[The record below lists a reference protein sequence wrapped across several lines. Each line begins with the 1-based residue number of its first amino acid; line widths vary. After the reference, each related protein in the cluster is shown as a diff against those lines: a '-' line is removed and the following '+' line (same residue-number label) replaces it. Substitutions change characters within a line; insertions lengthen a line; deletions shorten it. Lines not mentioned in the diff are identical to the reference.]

1 MIRPLVRETEEK
13 QDWQFTVMN
22 TGGTWLAL
30 RSAAKP
36 YRLVI
41 PLIGDVEWRFTDLE
55 RDPNES
61 DVIMEFDLRS
71 VAKAI
76 EKRYDDN
83 HEAVVQWL
91 NDAAHVAGW
100 WVQEN
105 WKRYGYDPNEPAEE
119 KD

>member
-1 MIRPLVRETEEK
+1 MIRPLVQETDGK

-55 RDPNES
+55 RDPNEL

-71 VAKAI
+71 VTKSI
-76 EKRYDDN
+76 KRRYGDS
-83 HEAVVQWL
+83 HEPVMQWI
-91 NDAAHVAGW
+91 NDAAHIASW
-100 WVQEN
+100 WLEDN
-105 WKRYGYDPNEPAEE
+105 WKRYKYDPNKPKKG